1 MYSLKY
7 TDEIYRLTDTENKL
21 TVTKWEKG
29 WGQYKLGVW
38 DLQIQITIH
47 KIDLKKNKKTRS

>member
-7 TDEIYRLTDTENKL
+7 TDEIYRLTDIENKL

-29 WGQYKLGVW
+29 WGLYKLGV
-38 DLQIQITIH
+38 
-47 KIDLKKNKKTRS
+47 